1 MSVSHE
7 TSAILTHSLSSYLGP
22 SLSLSLL
29 LFNLSFAQQYSTC
42 VFYFFSL
49 SLSFCLLVLFPAWIV
64 DSLIHA
70 IRLFLFLLRLS
81 FSLTHALAIRKTYM
95 VVLAT
100 VRDRERTS
108 ESRRAVDSLSLSLSH
123 SLKNTVRAAL
133 LIIFRTVCYSLCI
146 RPEKV

>member
-49 SLSFCLLVLFPAWIV
+49 SLCFLVLFPAWIV
-64 DSLIHA
+64 NSLIHA